1 MEFCQSEKVGTLMC
15 VYLRCMYAVIVL
27 CMCVCLTDMH
37 ASILGI
43 GTFNC
48 TFACVSMR
56 AFVCMHEHVCVLDL
70 ECTCVCVR
78 LCVRADLSDHKITF
92 YFICSYNSGKS
103 RRSECC
109 RKSNGCLCVHNQC
122 EGVHHAG

>member
-1 MEFCQSEKVGTLMC
+1 MC
-15 VYLRCMYAVIVL
+15 VIVL

-37 ASILGI
+37 ACILGI

-70 ECTCVCVR
+70 ECTCVACV
-78 LCVRADLSDHKITF
+78 CVCVQILVTVKLPSNLFVVTTQ
-92 YFICSYNSGKS
+92 GKAEEVNAVGKVMVAYVYTTS
-103 RRSECC
+103 AREYTMQARIGKVPSI
-109 RKSNGCLCVHNQC
+109 L
-122 EGVHHAG
+122 GVRDSSM